1 MATAE
6 EKAAAKLAQ
15 EQAAAEKAAA
25 DEVAA
30 AEQAAA
36 AAKAEAEAA
45 AATDKKGG
53 KKFDAVCLRDCD
65 FGLAGEVVQLTTQE
79 INVGKAQG
87 AIDDHVEAVAY
98 ARASKGE

>member
-6 EKAAAKLAQ
+6 QKAAAKLAQ

-30 AEQAAA
+30 
-36 AAKAEAEAA
+36 AEAA

-65 FGLAGEVVQLTTQE
+65 FGLAGEVVQLTAHE
-79 INVGKAQG
+79 INSGKAQG
-87 AIDDHVEAVAY
+87 AVDDHVEAVAY